1 MHRSTFLYQIKRIQ
15 EIIKMDLNDPNAR
28 LLLWMAFCIL
38 DASAQ

>member
-15 EIIKMDLNDPNAR
+15 EIIKMDLNDLDAR
-28 LLLWMAFCIL
+28 LLLRMAFCIL